1 MSHAEYCSKLVPAGG
16 RILDIGAGRGRFLK
30 EMAGLG
36 FEIHGVE
43 TNSDYI
49 GGNVIGTRAE
59 ELPFED
65 ASFDFVNCAEVSEH
79 VDDPIKVL
87 KEIFRVLKPGGKCY
101 ISFHNRWSVYDY
113 HYHLYFINWMP
124 RVLAEP
130 ILKFLGRQKED
141 GPAGRQKLMTMHYYT
156 YGHALKLLC
165 DAGFTAL
172 DIRQERIKKFFGIF
186 NFIFLI
192 LYFVV
197 LRTFYFNTFHFLLL
211 K

>member
-49 GGNVIGTRAE
+49 EGNVIGTRAE

-87 KEIFRVLKPGGKCY
+87 KEIFRVLKPGGRCY
-101 ISFHNRWSVYDY
+101 ISFHNRWGVYDY

-124 RVLAEP
+124 RRLAEFF
-130 ILKFLGRQKED
+130 LKLLGRQKKD
-141 GPAGRQKLMTMHYYT
+141 GAAGRQKLETMHYFT
-156 YGHALKLLC
+156 FGEIKNTLGSL
-165 DAGFTAL
+165 GFIHL
-172 DIRQERIKKFFGIF
+172 DIRIEKIKSRFGGIAPIF
-186 NFIFLI
+186 STIYSLFL
-192 LYFVV
+192 
-197 LRTFYFNTFHFLLL
+197 RPFYFNTFHILLT